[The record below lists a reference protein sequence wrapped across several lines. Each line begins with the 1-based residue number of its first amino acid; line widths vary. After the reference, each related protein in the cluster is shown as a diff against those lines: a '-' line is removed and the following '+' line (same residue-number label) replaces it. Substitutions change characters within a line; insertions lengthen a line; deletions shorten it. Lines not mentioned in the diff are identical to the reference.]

1 MAITRVTGAQ
11 LVQSFGTVT
20 LNTEW
25 EGYGLQRLDTGRI
38 AAVWKTTAGS
48 NENLMLTTLDANGL
62 NPTPL
67 VTLDTGPTSSA
78 FEYPLIASTASGSFF
93 VTWQQDTD
101 STTLLAG
108 NTFGRAFTAA
118 GSPLTAKG
126 HLSTSTSGGEYT
138 PSVAILGNGNFL
150 VVWTDTLANPGF
162 PPAGELMARIYT
174 PAGVPVGGEFQLNTT
189 TAGFQFGSDLLSL
202 GDGRAVAVWA
212 NGTVSGINIVSTELR
227 GRFISSTGV
236 GQATDF
242 QLDAI
247 TAGSS
252 YREESLELV
261 GLGNGGFA
269 VIWEEQSSGSVEEI
283 HFQRFTSAG
292 AKAGGEIVIESS
304 AGSAD
309 ITQMF
314 VTELANGGFAVA
326 WRLFNDA
333 TGTVTSHVRIYDYNG
348 VEIGTEVSLQA
359 LASPGLGSII
369 DIELMRNGHVLALG
383 ITGGGVGTQVF
394 DFGDERLLGTAA
406 ADTLWGKRG
415 VDDVINGLGANDTIN
430 GLSGN
435 DTLDGGAGA
444 DTLIGGDGDDTYIT
458 DGADT
463 ITEAVN
469 GGTDTV
475 QSTATFTLGA
485 TLENLSLIGAVA
497 INGTGNA
504 GGNTLNGYTN
514 TAANVLTG
522 LAGNDVYVIGAGDTV
537 VEAAGE
543 GTDTVQ
549 SYVSHTLGVNFE
561 AITLLGTTAVNAAGN
576 AGNNIMNG
584 EINTAANTLYGF
596 AGNDLYIIGVGDKAV
611 EAVGGG
617 TDTLRSSTVSLNLNT
632 HANVENATLIGALGI
647 SAAGNAGNNVLIGN
661 SGNNTFYGNLGND
674 TLTGGAGSDF
684 FVFNTA
690 LNAATNRDTITDFNV
705 VADTIQL
712 ENAIYTSLTATGTL
726 NAAFLRI
733 GAAATDAND
742 YIIYN
747 SATGALSYDA
757 DGNGAGA
764 AIQFAALSTGLAL
777 TNADFVVI

>member
-1 MAITRVTGAQ
+1 MA
-11 LVQSFGTVT
+11 
-20 LNTEW
+20 
-25 EGYGLQRLDTGRI
+25 
-38 AAVWKTTAGS
+38 
-48 NENLMLTTLDANGL
+48 
-62 NPTPL
+62 
-67 VTLDTGPTSSA
+67 
-78 FEYPLIASTASGSFF
+78 
-93 VTWQQDTD
+93 
-101 STTLLAG
+101 
-108 NTFGRAFTAA
+108 
-118 GSPLTAKG
+118 
-126 HLSTSTSGGEYT
+126 
-138 PSVAILGNGNFL
+138 
-150 VVWTDTLANPGF
+150 
-162 PPAGELMARIYT
+162 
-174 PAGVPVGGEFQLNTT
+174 
-189 TAGFQFGSDLLSL
+189 
-202 GDGRAVAVWA
+202 
-212 NGTVSGINIVSTELR
+212 
-227 GRFISSTGV
+227 
-236 GQATDF
+236 
-242 QLDAI
+242 
-247 TAGSS
+247 
-252 YREESLELV
+252 
-261 GLGNGGFA
+261 
-269 VIWEEQSSGSVEEI
+269 
-283 HFQRFTSAG
+283 
-292 AKAGGEIVIESS
+292 
-304 AGSAD
+304 
-309 ITQMF
+309 
-314 VTELANGGFAVA
+314 A